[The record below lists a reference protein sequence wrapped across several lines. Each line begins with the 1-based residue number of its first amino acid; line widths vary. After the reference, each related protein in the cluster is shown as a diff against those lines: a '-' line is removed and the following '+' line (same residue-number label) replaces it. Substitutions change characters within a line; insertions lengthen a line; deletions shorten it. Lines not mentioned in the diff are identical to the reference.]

1 VRLDDCEA
9 EESEVTREA
18 RAGRGREE
26 EEKEETREQEADEE
40 WMEKDVERVGE
51 KREGDSPQ
59 RSRVTNEERV

>member
-1 VRLDDCEA
+1 M
-9 EESEVTREA
+9 TREA